1 MSEIKILTEKQEGFA
16 QCYALQGMTKA
27 DAYRANYS
35 TETMDEQTVW
45 SECVRTSKLPNVAA
59 RIQELIQQKR
69 EALDAEIDMSVKK
82 LFAEYVAIKSVD
94 PNELTQVR
102 AFCCRHCYGVD
113 NRYQWREHEYL
124 KACEDAERA
133 NLPLPDMSGGF
144 GFKQAAAPNPECD
157 ECQGVGLSR
166 VVALDTTRL
175 SAGAKLL
182 YRGAQQTKDGIK
194 VLFADKDKA
203 LEQIGRMLG
212 AFNDKLGVNLG
223 GTVATLQ
230 MTTDDPA
237 EAAKI
242 YQQMLTGKGE

>member
-1 MSEIKILTEKQEGFA
+1 MEKLSDKEEAYVQAYVMEGKS
-16 QCYALQGMTKA
+16 KA
-27 DAYRANYS
+27 DAYRSAYD
-35 TETMDEQTVW
+35 TKTTREETVW
-45 SECVRTSKLPNVAA
+45 VEAVNISKRPKVAR
-59 RIQELIQQKR
+59 RIQELIAAKR
-69 EALDAEIDMSVKK
+69 EASDAQLDMSVRK
-82 LFAEYVAIKSVD
+82 LMETYVAISAVD

-102 AFCCRHCYGVD
+102 AFCCRHCYGEG
-113 NRYQWREHEYL
+113 NQYQWREQEFL

-133 NLPLPDMSGGF
+133 QPPRPMPDMAGGF

-175 SAGAKLL
+175 SPGAKLL